1 MTVSYK
7 IKRTMLALLNRN
19 RANAGNL
26 GVFNES
32 LMRRTLYMA
41 RLLTEVGGVSG
52 SIIECGVGQGRG
64 LAVWASLSLLAQDNR
79 HIWAFDSFEGFPP
92 LAPEDKAT
100 ADFEASLGEYRQ
112 FNIPYVMATL
122 RQFGI
127 SDSDINRRI
136 AFAKGFIPESL
147 VLFDKKPIAL
157 LHLDLDIYEP
167 YKAALEFFWEFVSP
181 GGIVAFDEYDK
192 AFDVHKWPG
201 AQKAV
206 NEFLDARGM
215 RGNLERDP
223 GCGNVY
229 LRKPLA

>member
-1 MTVSYK
+1 MTISYK
-7 IKRTMLALLNRN
+7 LKRTVLAMLNRN
-19 RANAGNL
+19 RATASNL
-26 GVFNES
+26 GTFNES

-41 RLLTEVGGVSG
+41 RLLSEVGDVSG

-64 LAVWASLSLLAQDNR
+64 LAVWTSLSLLAQDR
-79 HIWAFDSFEGFPP
+79 RQIWAFDSFEGFPR

-100 ADFEASLGEYRQ
+100 TDFEASLSEYRQ
-112 FNIPYVMATL
+112 FDIPYVTTTL

-136 AFAKGFIPESL
+136 AFAKGFIPDSL
-147 VLFDKKPIAL
+147 ELFDKKPIAL

-167 YKAALEFFWEFVSP
+167 YKAALDYFWDFVSP

-206 NEFLDARGM
+206 NEFLDAHGL